1 MSETGG
7 PTPGRRSSPTQ
18 DRQRAVRGVGQRG
31 WTPQR
36 YERFLADTWRRLLLA
51 D

>member
-1 MSETGG
+1 MHLVSTACYAV
-7 PTPGRRSSPTQ
+7 PPVRRTPAGH
-18 DRQRAVRGVGQRG
+18 AVSTAG
-31 WTPQR
+31 R